1 MPGIA
6 VFLTVL
12 AINFLG
18 EALNE
23 ALNPRSALGTLR

>member
-1 MPGIA
+1 MPGLA

-12 AINFLG
+12 AINFVG

-23 ALNPRSALGTLR
+23 ALNPRSALKALR